1 MRFSVPSALGP
12 FSLVLA
18 KVTVEVHPLVLLIL
32 GIGGVAMLLRRH
44 ELARHQT
51 RSMTPRGPAPRWLAR
66 ANLIP
71 VVLFGIVFVILG
83 FGGAVYSF
91 FD

>member
-1 MRFSVPSALGP
+1 
-12 FSLVLA
+12 
-18 KVTVEVHPLVLLIL
+18 
-32 GIGGVAMLLRRH
+32 MLLRRH